1 MPRWI
6 HFRLAQTDIDG
17 KITLSNTV
25 NLDAGAGAGFSLSL
39 QPNPVKD
46 MLTLKMN
53 GATGKNATAVIRNIN
68 GQVLKT
74 LSITTAVIE
83 VPVQELQPG
92 VYFLNYIDGVN
103 STSTKFVKQ

>member
-1 MPRWI
+1 M
-6 HFRLAQTDIDG
+6 AQTDIDG

-25 NLDAGAGAGFSLSL
+25 NLNAGAGAGFSLSL